1 MTALTPE
8 LGGSMVAGGADAFA
22 FARPSGQRLDGAKF
36 QWGSLVLLAPAV
48 VLLAGLLVFPVAYA
62 FYLGFTNLSLVGP
75 TAVHF
80 QFTGLANFS
89 RLIHDSVFYTSLSTT
104 GYFVVGSIFGVVFV
118 GMLMALALQSSSRS
132 VRTIVGSVAVIAWMM
147 PALSAGVTWYAT
159 TVAGGEVATTLGQP
173 TADYLASAPLL
184 VVTLANVWSMAGFV
198 MLIFSAALR
207 NVPTEVVE
215 AAKIENAGPLR
226 IFARITLPV
235 IRPTVI
241 TTVLFIVLL
250 SIGNFSLV
258 YIMTQGGPFNATN
271 ILPVYSYQQAFTFQN
286 LAYGALVG
294 DVLVVIATIL
304 AFWYVRVS
312 RVRPAR
318 TGGR

>member
-1 MTALTPE
+1 MGTVTPE
-8 LGGSMVAGGADAFA
+8 VYGGTPMRAGEDVKVTL
-22 FARPSGQRLDGAKF
+22 PSGQRMDGVRF
-36 QWGSLVLLAPAV
+36 QWGSLLLLSPAV
-48 VLLAGLLVFPVAYA
+48 VMLLCLLVFPVAYA

-75 TAVHF
+75 TAVNF

-89 RLIHDSVFYTSLSTT
+89 RLIHDSVFYTSLRTT
-104 GYFVVGSIFGVVFV
+104 GYFVLGSVIGVVII
-118 GMLMALALQSSSRS
+118 GMLMALALQSSSRV
-132 VRTIVGSVAVIAWMM
+132 VRILVGSLAVIAWMM

-184 VVTLANVWSMAGFV
+184 VVTLANIWSMAGFV

-207 NVPTEVVE
+207 NVPTEVLE
-215 AAKIENAGPLR
+215 AAKIENAGPWR
-226 IFARITLPV
+226 IFRKITLPV

-250 SIGNFSLV
+250 SIGNFSLI

-294 DVLVVIATIL
+294 DVLVVLATIL

-312 RVRPAR
+312 RVRAS
-318 TGGR
+318 GRKAE